1 MATLAEPLAPRRFSS
16 STIAIAPAR
25 CVTSDRAVVAS
36 RISLW
41 LTALV
46 LGALLSGCSASRPL
60 VCRPGGDPSRD
71 VPAVAGHVLLGV
83 AEVLVGTELRD
94 HTRDDR
100 RSACTDVA
108 EKDRADRVAALP
120 TPASDPRSTSVVA
133 AAREQVAAARDRAT
147 AARERISAARERPA
161 VAPQKSHTAP
171 PAPAALPAMKP
182 EAVEVRPG
190 RWILI
195 RKSDHTLSVFDADH
209 RVKTYAVVLGADP
222 VDPKLYEGDRRTPEG
237 EYHVIAKHV
246 HPEWQRFLLLD
257 YPNADDRQV
266 YIWRRTKGLVPARGG
281 QVAGTGGAIGIHGT
295 VNDAL
300 NRAGVNWT
308 YGCISLLSRD
318 MRELYDIVPVG
329 TRVVIEH

>member
-1 MATLAEPLAPRRFSS
+1 MATLADPLAPRRFSS

-60 VCRPGGDPSRD
+60 VCRPGGDPSRGG
-71 VPAVAGHVLLGV
+71 PAVAGRVLVGI
-83 AEVLVGTELRD
+83 AEVLVGTELVD
-94 HTRDDR
+94 HTRDDGH
-100 RSACTDVA
+100 SACTDVA
-108 EKDRADRVAALP
+108 EKDRTDSVAALP
-120 TPASDPRSTSVVA
+120 TPASDPSSTSVVA
-133 AAREQVAAARDRAT
+133 SARERAA

-161 VAPQKSHTAP
+161 VAPQKSHTAR
-171 PAPAALPAMKP
+171 PAPSALPAMKP
-182 EAVEVRPG
+182 EAVEVRPE

-195 RKSDHTLSVFDADH
+195 RKSDRTLSVFDADH

-222 VDPKLYEGDRRTPEG
+222 ADPKLYEGDRRTPEG

-295 VNDAL
+295 VNDEL
-300 NRAGVNWT
+300 NRDGVNWT

-318 MRELYDIVPVG
+318 IRDLYDIVPVG

>member
-1 MATLAEPLAPRRFSS
+1 MESAMATLA
-16 STIAIAPAR
+16 
-25 CVTSDRAVVAS
+25 S
-36 RISLW
+36 RISRW

-60 VCRPGGDPSRD
+60 VCRPGGDPGRN
-71 VPAVAGHVLLGV
+71 VPGVAGRVLVGI
-83 AEVLVGTELRD
+83 AEVLVGTELVD

-100 RSACTDVA
+100 HSACTDVA
-108 EKDRADRVAALP
+108 ENDRADTVAALP
-120 TPASDPRSTSVVA
+120 TPTSDPRSTSVVA
-133 AAREQVAAARDRAT
+133 AARERAVV
-147 AARERISAARERPA
+147 ARERISAARARPA
-161 VAPQKSHTAP
+161 VASQKSQTARPAP
-171 PAPAALPAMKP
+171 PAPPPTKP
-182 EAVEVRPG
+182 EAVEVRSE

-195 RKSDHTLSVFDADH
+195 RKSDRTLSVFDADQ

-222 VDPKLYEGDRRTPEG
+222 VDPKLYEGDRKTPEG

-295 VNDAL
+295 VNDDL
-300 NRAGVNWT
+300 NRGGVNWT
-308 YGCISLLSRD
+308 YGCISLLSHD
-318 MRELYDIVPVG
+318 IRELYDIVPVG

>member
-1 MATLAEPLAPRRFSS
+1 MATLADPLAPR
-16 STIAIAPAR
+16 
-25 CVTSDRAVVAS
+25 DRAVVAS

-71 VPAVAGHVLLGV
+71 VPAVAGHVLVGI

-100 RSACTDVA
+100 HSACTDVA
-108 EKDRADRVAALP
+108 EKDRADSVAALP

-133 AAREQVAAARDRAT
+133 AARDR
-147 AARERISAARERPA
+147 IPAARERPA

-308 YGCISLLSRD
+308 YGCISLLGRD
-318 MRELYDIVPVG
+318 IRELYDIVPVG